1 MNRGNKLFASLFV
14 SAALMAPLGAF
25 AMPAPQDDHERH
37 EEQERERRVYDPYH
51 KDYHNWD
58 QREDA
63 AYRHWLEERHEAY
76 VDYEHLK
83 HRQQESY
90 WNWRHN
96 HEEHEEHEHMEHQ

>member
-1 MNRGNKLFASLFV
+1 MHRGNQYLASLFV
-14 SAALMAPLGAF
+14 SAALLAPMGAF
-25 AMPAPQDDHERH
+25 AFASPQDDHERH
-37 EEQERERRVYDPYH
+37 EREEHRVYDPYR

-58 QREDA
+58 QRENE

-76 VDYEHLK
+76 VDYERLK
-83 HRQQESY
+83 HKEQRAY